1 MGLPPLCA
9 RGQVNQTVS
18 IYYKFL
24 QRREALLARS
34 SALDTN
40 DEETSRSVELFLS
53 SELQRNQDLHS
64 ALALTAEPSEVG

>member
-1 MGLPPLCA
+1 M
-9 RGQVNQTVS
+9 S